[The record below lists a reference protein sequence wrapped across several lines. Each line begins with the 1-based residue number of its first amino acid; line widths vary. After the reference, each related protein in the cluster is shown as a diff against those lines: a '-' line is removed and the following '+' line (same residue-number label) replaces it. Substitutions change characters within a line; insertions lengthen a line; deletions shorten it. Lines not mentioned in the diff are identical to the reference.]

1 MSTTAIE
8 QLLDGRKSRNLR
20 IRRRSR
26 DLMSYG
32 LVVFG
37 IRYGLGASPT
47 SDLHVGL
54 DSERW
59 SESDVGRAV
68 LVGMSLVAR
77 RASAAIGLK
86 A

>member
-1 MSTTAIE
+1 MRVVAR
-8 QLLDGRKSRNLR
+8 RKSRNLR

-26 DLMSYG
+26 DLMSYA

-37 IRYGLGASPT
+37 NGVVSAHLQRLIFTWVLFLS
-47 SDLHVGL
+47 VGL
-54 DSERW
+54 KATL
-59 SESDVGRAV
+59 VFRAV

-77 RASAAIGLK
+77 GASAAS